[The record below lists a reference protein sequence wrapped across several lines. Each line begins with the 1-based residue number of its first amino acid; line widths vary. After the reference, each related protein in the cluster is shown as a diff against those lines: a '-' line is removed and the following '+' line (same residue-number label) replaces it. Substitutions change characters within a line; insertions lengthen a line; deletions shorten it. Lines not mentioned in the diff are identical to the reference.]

1 MHFDCGAR
9 DKGRLMALTQEQVA
23 NLKAQVASLVEETTA
38 RLCDIQSELYRVFD
52 EDNVEREIE
61 PAFRQFHLNSMQRLK
76 EEQAAHQH
84 TQSKLKSARKE
95 LRVAT
100 TERDR
105 LRKRD

>member
-1 MHFDCGAR
+1 MHFDFGAR
-9 DKGRLMALTQEQVA
+9 DKGRLMALTQQQVG
-23 NLKAQVASLVEETTA
+23 NLKAQVASLAEETTA
-38 RLCDIQSELYRVFD
+38 RLCDIQRELDRVFD

-61 PAFRQFHLNSMQRLK
+61 PAFRSFHLDSLQRLK
-76 EEQAAHQH
+76 EEQTAHQH

-105 LRKRD
+105 LRGRG